1 MSARKRVLSFISSFN
16 NRESDRSPTP
26 RAPSQTKQ
34 EPPRYE
40 SPRRNT
46 TSSPQAPISASRG
59 QYNLDGNSAQSRGPQ
74 RQRAVSSSSRP
85 MSMIQTYHPSLMD
98 VTQDTLPELQPIFTF
113 LNSHANKLYQEG
125 YFLKLDDQN
134 THGRPNADRTW
145 TECFAQLVG
154 TVLSLWDAAEL
165 DSAGQDGEV
174 LPKFIN
180 LSDASIKMIE
190 ALPTRVDSEAPL
202 QNVLSISTAGK
213 NRYLLH
219 FNSHH
224 SLIQWTAGI
233 RLAMFEHATL
243 QEAYTGALI
252 AGKGKTLNNINS
264 IMERS
269 RMPTADW
276 ARVRFGAGTP
286 WRRCWCVITPP
297 DEKEVQKIQK
307 QLNKKKSA
315 YERSR
320 PPVLKGEVRFYDTKK
335 TKKIRPIAT
344 ISDAYSAFAIYPQSK
359 PLIDA
364 STLVKVEGSITIH
377 SNPPSTTEGF
387 VFVMPEVHP
396 AVTGFEMMLRWL
408 FPVFDTFALYGRP
421 GRLVADTSDPRSL
434 MFAMPKHRRYGY
446 LEILDVSG
454 LILEPGSAAWKEGEW
469 RKRMKELTG
478 KRMTALGS
486 NSSRTNSKQSGSR
499 RSARNSLGPPRSRI
513 HFDDGA
519 SVRSTPSNAWG
530 PGHTG
535 GALGAPRMDSAPP
548 GADAFPPPLKPQQSG
563 RGRSVSETQGF
574 PEFEEPAAASYDGAH
589 EIEPA
594 PPPHENG
601 VSPSSA
607 PNPRYLADVGTTPE
621 RISSEDEQVA
631 RSTPVRELQELQA
644 SSTPEPVALPP
655 PFSHAPGTLPIAK
668 PYQSPDL
675 RRANSRMSNATL
687 LQMAG
692 AAGYHAH
699 GDEVRTS
706 EDQRRQNVEALDNG
720 DRGVLPKDANLKESN
735 ANEDGVNEGLVTSSE
750 NRSSYE
756 DSSPSHNADFDTH
769 TNPPSSQSP
778 STSQN
783 TPLASQVDLHTG
795 APSLSTQEQPFTN
808 RMYQPP
814 QIHSIPRV
822 PIGHG
827 HGQQPSTDSTYS
839 AVSQP
844 PRLQTNHSIVRKP
857 IPARDSSTQSPVAET
872 PSSTGS
878 LGHHAFDQA
887 AFEMIGHGSQ
897 NYEQI
902 SEDRSRHNT
911 ISSSV
916 YDDSDSTVSPD
927 YASTTPSLVARPSI
941 EKPRVGVLKT
951 VGSVDVG
958 SGYTSPIDIDF
969 GPTLNLTSGRSPSP
983 GPAQAYGSRAAS
995 PGPALDIPL
1004 AGSSKRPDSSDNSPA
1019 CKVNTPENAHHR
1031 NHSSDSRTVAW
1042 QPGLAAGGN
1051 AGNRLSISAEQF
1063 VQQRASM
1070 LPATPLYAHHRRASS
1085 NTLRANTPTPP
1096 LINRASEYMVHHS
1109 RHSSTDLLQRPSSRG
1124 ANLILG
1130 PSGTGDITSS
1140 LSAREQEKI
1149 AKMTGTPLINMGNN
1163 SHRQA
1168 PQSGLVAAID
1178 AREREKEQMKQGLNS
1193 TAVQNAITQ
1202 RQQQALYDQQLYQD
1216 QLAAQYRAPQQYNNM
1231 GQLSQQYQ
1239 PPWQHQRHTWTPSAA
1254 SAFAQGGGWGAPTPS
1269 PGYAVPE
1276 QGRQSPSQ
1284 YPPRQQLYYPPGQG
1298 GGWRAS
1304 TSSFGLNIP
1313 DQGRQSPSQPP
1324 RQQQYFLPQQG
1335 LQARGNGNVNG
1346 GFHGHGY

>member
-1 MSARKRVLSFISSFN
+1 MSAARKRVLSFISNFN
-16 NRESDRSPTP
+16 NRDSDRSPSPNIT
-26 RAPSQTKQ
+26 SETKQ
-34 EPPRYE
+34 QAPRYE
-40 SPRRNT
+40 SPRSRRNT
-46 TSSPQAPISASRG
+46 TSTPQTQIGASRG
-59 QYNLDGNSAQSRGPQ
+59 QYNFDENSVQSRGPQ
-74 RQRAVSSSSRP
+74 RARAASSSSRP

-98 VTQDTLPELQPIFTF
+98 VTRDTLPELQPIFTF

-134 THGRPNADRTW
+134 TYGRPNADRTW

-190 ALPTRVDSEAPL
+190 ALPTRADNEPPL

-219 FNSHH
+219 FSSHH

-252 AGKGKTLNNINS
+252 AGKGKALNNINS
-264 IMERS
+264 IMDRA

-315 YERSR
+315 YDRSK

-421 GRLVADTSDPRSL
+421 ERLVADTTDPRSL

-454 LILEPGSAAWKEGEW
+454 LILEPGSANWKEGEW
-469 RKRMKELTG
+469 RKRMKELSG
-478 KRMTALGS
+478 KRMTTLRSSTRTSSKHTGS
-486 NSSRTNSKQSGSR
+486 RSSIRNSFGPSRT
-499 RSARNSLGPPRSRI
+499 RI

-519 SVRSTPSNAWG
+519 SVRSTPSNTWG
-530 PGHTG
+530 ADQTDGTF
-535 GALGAPRMDSAPP
+535 GAPRTDPAPT
-548 GADAFPPPLKPQQSG
+548 GGDALVPPSRPQQSG
-563 RGRSVSETQGF
+563 RSRSVSDTQGF
-574 PEFEEPAAASYDGAH
+574 PQYEEPAAPSFDGAH
-589 EIEPA
+589 EVAPA
-594 PPPHENG
+594 TPPHEFG
-601 VSPSSA
+601 VSPSSGA
-607 PNPRYLADVGTTPE
+607 NQRYLADIGSTPE

-655 PFSHAPGTLPIAK
+655 PFSHPPGTLPIAK
-668 PYQSPDL
+668 PYQSPDV
-675 RRANSRMSNATL
+675 RKANSRMSNATL
-687 LQMAG
+687 VQMAG
-692 AAGYHAH
+692 AAGYHPH
-699 GDEVRTS
+699 GDDISTS
-706 EDQRRQNVEALDNG
+706 EDQERQNVKAVDNG
-720 DRGVLPKDANLKESN
+720 DRGVQPKDADLKEFH
-735 ANEDGVNEGLVTSSE
+735 ANEDGVIEGLVTSSKHQFPF
-750 NRSSYE
+750 E
-756 DSSPSHNADFDTH
+756 DDSPYHITKFDTH
-769 TNPPSSQSP
+769 TNKLSPQNP
-778 STSQN
+778 STSQ
-783 TPLASQVDLHTG
+783 TVPSGSQVYLRTG
-795 APSLSTQEQPFTN
+795 MPSFPTQEQPSSN
-808 RMYQPP
+808 RTYQPP
-814 QIHSIPRV
+814 QVHSIPRV
-822 PIGHG
+822 PVGNGHS
-827 HGQQPSTDSTYS
+827 HQQSIDCMCRNVT
-839 AVSQP
+839 QP
-844 PRLQTNHSIVRKP
+844 PTLHTNPSIVRKP
-857 IPARDSSTQSPVAET
+857 IPARDNNTQSPVAET

-878 LGHHAFDQA
+878 LGQHLFDQA
-887 AFEMIGHGSQ
+887 AFEMIGHGNQKSKHS
-897 NYEQI
+897 
-902 SEDRSRHNT
+902 SEDTTRHNT
-911 ISSSV
+911 MSSSV
-916 YDDSDSTVSPD
+916 YDDSESTMSPD
-927 YASTTPSLVARPSI
+927 YASTTPSVARPSI
-941 EKPRVGVLKT
+941 EKPRAGILKT
-951 VGSVDVG
+951 VGNADVE

-969 GPTLNLTSGRSPSP
+969 GPTLNLASGRSPSP
-983 GPAQAYGSRAAS
+983 GPAQAYGGRAAS
-995 PGPALDIPL
+995 PGPVLDLSP
-1004 AGSSKRPDSSDNSPA
+1004 GSFSKGPDSSGKSLA
-1019 CKVNTPENAHHR
+1019 RKATTPENEHHR
-1031 NHSSDSRTVAW
+1031 NRSLESRTVAW
-1042 QPGLAAGGN
+1042 QPGIAAGGN
-1051 AGNRLSISAEQF
+1051 AGKRHSITAEQF

-1070 LPATPLYAHHRRASS
+1070 LPATPLYAHQRQPSS

-1096 LINRASEYMVHHS
+1096 LVHRASDYMGHHS
-1109 RHSSTDLLQRPSSRG
+1109 RNSSTDLLQRPSSLG
-1124 ANLILG
+1124 ANVVLG
-1130 PSGTGDITSS
+1130 SSRTGDLTSS

-1149 AKMTGTPLINMGNN
+1149 AKMTGTPLINMANN
-1163 SHRQA
+1163 NNRQ
-1168 PQSGLVAAID
+1168 PTQSGLVAAID
-1178 AREREKEQMKQGLNS
+1178 AREREKQQMKQGLNS

-1202 RQQQALYDQQLYQD
+1202 RQQQALYEQQLYQD
-1216 QLAAQYRAPQQYNNM
+1216 QFAPQYRAPQQYHHM
-1231 GQLSQQYQ
+1231 GQLPQQFQ
-1239 PPWQHQRHTWTPSAA
+1239 PLGQHQRQSWNSPAA
-1254 SAFAQGGGWGAPTPS
+1254 SVFAPGGGWRASTPAFV
-1269 PGYAVPE
+1269 YAVPE
-1276 QGRQSPSQ
+1276 QGRQSP
-1284 YPPRQQLYYPPGQG
+1284 L
-1298 GGWRAS
+1298 
-1304 TSSFGLNIP
+1304 
-1313 DQGRQSPSQPP
+1313 QPP
-1324 RQQQYFLPQQG
+1324 TQQQYFPPKQRLQG
-1335 LQARGNGNVNG
+1335 RGNGNGNG